1 MLDFK
6 NIEDTPNTTSIFL
19 EQPILISYNS
29 QNIRIKDKDGKVSV
43 IDGLNVEGDTNIST
57 YYKFANNEDTSN
69 INIILPDMNST
80 YEVTSIEE
88 NKELDLSIQYEN
100 LFAMANATSGNSVSF
115 SPEGKVLLDSNKS
128 DFEISLTF
136 NEGYNNL
143 PWHTIS
149 ASGSNANE
157 VSLEKTDEGVVLKG
171 DNLKD
176 VMVSGENDDETKE
189 IKINTDE
196 KEILI
201 KDENNEMKAFV
212 DTDNDGTFE
221 SELDDTV
228 QEKEIKLDKS
238 NISLEIGNEEQLKAT
253 ITPEDLNENISWSSE
268 DEKVATVDEKGLV
281 KAIGEGTTNIKA
293 TIGDITALCKVIVT
307 KPNKNEDTNKEEIK
321 NNTPNTNTTTTNNI
335 SNSNN
340 KQTQSS
346 SGQAKTIDKNYS
358 KIIIFSMLS
367 IISLITIIGI
377 KKKKVKKNK

>member
-176 VMVSGENDDETKE
+176 VMVLGENDNETKE